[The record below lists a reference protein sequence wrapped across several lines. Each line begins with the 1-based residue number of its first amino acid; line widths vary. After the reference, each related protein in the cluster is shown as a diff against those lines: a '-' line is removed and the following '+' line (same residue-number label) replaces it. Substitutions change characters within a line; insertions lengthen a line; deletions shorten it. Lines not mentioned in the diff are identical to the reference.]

1 MQTVSLPNIRRHLRI
16 IAQMMKTSTQA
27 QAQYRIDFLMQ
38 IFLAGFWAIWHIAP
52 LWIIFELRPTVA
64 GWTRPQAMLVMSAFL
79 MLKAMIE
86 GLIMPNLDQL
96 VEGIRSG
103 TFDFILLKPADAQV
117 MISFSKILPAKLVDF
132 AAGVGLSIWSIA
144 VLEPAPSA
152 LAIFCGALM
161 LIAGA
166 LAIYALWL
174 MVICTAFWWVK
185 VDNLSF
191 LFTSVFDAAR
201 WPITVFRG
209 WIRTV
214 LTFVVPVAIM
224 TSFPA
229 MAILG
234 RLSLEAGLG
243 AWALAGTML
252 IVSRIVW
259 RRALRT
265 YASASS

>member
-1 MQTVSLPNIRRHLRI
+1 
-16 IAQMMKTSTQA
+16 MMTTSMQA
-27 QAQYRIDFLMQ
+27 QAQYRVDFIVQLV
-38 IFLAGFWAIWHIAP
+38 LAGFWAVWHVAP
-52 LWIIFELRPTVA
+52 LWLIFEIRPSVA

-79 MLKAMIE
+79 VLKAMIE

-96 VEGIRSG
+96 VDGVRSG

-117 MISFSKILPAKLVDF
+117 LISFSKVLPAKLVDL
-132 AAGVGLSIWSIA
+132 AAGFGLAIWSIA
-144 VLEPAPSA
+144 ALDPAPSS
-152 LAIFCGALM
+152 LAIGCGLVM

-209 WIRTV
+209 WVRAV
-214 LTFVVPVAIM
+214 LTFVLPVAIM

-229 MAILG
+229 MAVLG
-234 RLSLEAGLG
+234 RLSIEAGLG
-243 AWALAGTML
+243 AWALAGTL
-252 IVSRIVW
+252 LVASRFIW
-259 RRALRT
+259 QRALRT
-265 YASASS
+265 YSSASS